1 MQPRDSSSQQGAR
14 SPLQRITLRRALV
27 ALGFVL
33 VAINVASAIWDIRSD
48 RQRIETRSL
57 RDFSNLTS
65 LLAAQS
71 SASLESFGRSVPDA
85 LESFEH
91 LYRRI
96 DLGPG
101 GFITLL
107 SRDGMLVAR
116 VPDAPRATGQ
126 RIASRE
132 LLEAVA
138 KDGRF
143 EGWSV
148 SPVTGERVLVS
159 ASAVPGFPLVVLSG
173 ASERSVAAPWRSEA
187 LFTGLRTLLTSAAM
201 LGLIGLAAWGL
212 GRRERAVQRTW
223 ARFRAMIEHSSDGVL
238 LSRGEEGG
246 IFYVSPTFER
256 IFGYSL
262 GDVRGRK
269 PVELLHPDHREEAL
283 RMREEIKGSP
293 GMSRTHEF
301 LARHK
306 DGSWRSIE
314 ITATNLLHEPTV
326 GALVMNFR
334 DISERKLAEAERLRL
349 EQRLRQAEKME
360 AVGRLAGGIAH
371 DFNNILGGI
380 LGYAEMLVEG
390 TPAGSPLRRYAG
402 NVLAA
407 ATRAA
412 SLVEQILSYSR
423 SQRAKRSA
431 VELGRV
437 VAETIELVRGS
448 LPEGIRLE
456 AELPK
461 EPISVLGDATQLH
474 QIVMNLA
481 TNAVHAIGER
491 GTVSVSVGAA
501 EVLSDR
507 TLSHSLLRAGQYAC
521 VSVADTGSGMDAAT
535 FARLFEPFFTTKEVG
550 KGTGLGLALVYGI
563 VTDSGGGIDV
573 ETRPGAGSRFSIY
586 LPRVDSPLS
595 QPGEAH
601 APVAQ
606 GRGERIMLVE
616 DEEPLVALTSEVLK
630 RLGYEPLAYADGRAA
645 LAAFDAAPESVDA
658 VVTDEV
664 MAGLTGTELARE
676 LRARRPGLPVI
687 LVSGYIGPLMTE
699 RALAAGVAE
708 ILKKPVQSRELAA
721 ALARALS
728 PAVSAV
734 TS

>member
-1 MQPRDSSSQQGAR
+1 MLG
-14 SPLQRITLRRALV
+14 RITLKRALV
-27 ALGFVL
+27 GLGVVL
-33 VAINVASAIWDIRSD
+33 IAINVASAIWDIRSD
-48 RQRIETRSL
+48 RERIEERSL

-116 VPDAPRATGQ
+116 VPDVARAKGQ
-126 RIASRE
+126 QVASAE
-132 LLEAVA
+132 LLAAVA
-138 KDGRF
+138 REGRF
-143 EGWSV
+143 EGWTV
-148 SPVTGERVLVS
+148 SPITGERVLVS
-159 ASAVPGFPLVVLSG
+159 AGVVPGFPLVVLSG
-173 ASERSVAAPWRSEA
+173 ATERSIAGPWRKEA
-187 LFTGLRTLLTSAAM
+187 LFTGLRTLLTSSAM
-201 LGLIGLAAWGL
+201 LALLGLAAWGL
-212 GRRERAVQRTW
+212 GRRERAMQRAR
-223 ARFRAMIEHSSDGVL
+223 ARFQAMIEHSSDGVI
-238 LSRGEEGG
+238 LSRAETG

-256 IFGYSL
+256 ISGYTL
-262 GDVRGRK
+262 AEVRGWQ
-269 PVELLHPDHREEAL
+269 PIELLHPDHREAAL
-283 RMREEIKGSP
+283 RMREEIQGSP

-306 DGSWRSIE
+306 DGSWRWIE
-314 ITATNLLHEPTV
+314 TTITNLLHEPAV
-326 GALVMNFR
+326 DALVMNLR
-334 DISERKLAEAERLRL
+334 DISERKQAEAERTRL

-390 TPAGSPLRRYAG
+390 TPAGTPLRRYAG
-402 NVLAA
+402 NVLTA

-423 SQRAKRSA
+423 SQRGKRLP
-431 VELGRV
+431 VELDRV
-437 VAETIELVRGS
+437 VAETLELVRGS

-456 AELPK
+456 VRPAE
-461 EPISVLGDATQLH
+461 EPLSVLGDATQLH

-481 TNAVHAIGER
+481 TNALHAMDSG
-491 GTVSVSVGAA
+491 GTLSVSLEAV
-501 EVLSDR
+501 EVLGER
-507 TLSHSLLRAGQYAC
+507 TLSHSLLRPGQYARLV
-521 VSVADTGSGMDAAT
+521 VSDTGSGMDAAT

-573 ETRPGAGSRFSIY
+573 ETKPGAGSRFSIY
-586 LPRVDSPLS
+586 LPRVDSPLAAA
-595 QPGEAH
+595 GEPAS
-601 APVAQ
+601 PLPK
-606 GRGERIMLVE
+606 GKGERVMLVE
-616 DEEPLVALTSEVLK
+616 DEEPLLALSAEVLK
-630 RLGYEPLAYADGRAA
+630 RLGYEPMAYGDARAA
-645 LAAFDAAPESVDA
+645 LAAFEAAPEAVDA

-664 MAGLTGTELARE
+664 MAGLSGTELARA
-676 LRARRPGLPVI
+676 LRSRRPELPII
-687 LVSGYIGPLMTE
+687 LVSGYIGPMMTE

-708 ILKKPVQSRELAA
+708 ILKKPVQSRELAG
-721 ALARALS
+721 ALAAVLRRE
-728 PAVSAV
+728 AVSAV
-734 TS
+734 TP